1 MEQLHMFWKND
12 GTPVPAYTL
21 PEGYTVKKITE
32 VPDGVQQWL
41 QVISH
46 GLVEGVRDEA
56 FYQRVM
62 VQERGFD
69 PEYCFLVMYG
79 DEAVATLDI
88 LLYTWRNDGHLH
100 MVACKENHRGKGLAT
115 ALNLLALHTVRELGF
130 ATASLTTDDQR
141 IPAIKS
147 YYKVGFQPDLSTQD
161 YVERWA
167 KINEKIGR

>member
-1 MEQLHMFWKND
+1 MEQLHMYWKND
-12 GTPVPAYTL
+12 GTPIPEYTL

-32 VPDGVQQWL
+32 VADGIQQWL
-41 QVISH
+41 EIISH
-46 GLVEGVRDEA
+46 GLVEGKQDAA
-56 FYQRVM
+56 FYERVM

-88 LLYTWRNDGHLH
+88 LLYTWCNDGHLH

-115 ALNLLALHTVRELGF
+115 ALNLLALHTVRKLGF

-147 YYKVGFQPDLSTQD
+147 YYKVGFQPDLSTPD
-161 YVERWA
+161 YAARWA
-167 KINEKIGR
+167 KINAIIGR

>member
-1 MEQLHMFWKND
+1 MEQLHMYWKND
-12 GTPVPAYTL
+12 GQEVPAYKL
-21 PEGYTVKKITE
+21 PEGYVIKKIND
-32 VPDGVQQWL
+32 VPNGVQQWL
-41 QVISH
+41 EIISH

-62 VQERGFD
+62 VEEKGFD

-100 MVACKENHRGKGLAT
+100 MVGCKENHRGKGLK
-115 ALNLLALHTVRELGF
+115 TVQELGF

-167 KINEKIGR
+167 KINAIIGR

>member
-1 MEQLHMFWKND
+1 MEQLHMYWKND
-12 GTPVPAYTL
+12 GAPIPAYTL
-21 PEGYTVKKITE
+21 PEGYAIKKIGE
-32 VPDGVQQWL
+32 VENGIQQWL
-41 QVISH
+41 EVISH
-46 GLVEGVRDEA
+46 GLVDGVKDEA

-62 VQERGFD
+62 VEERGFD
-69 PEYCFLVMYG
+69 PEYLFLVMYG
-79 DEAVATLDI
+79 DEAVATLDV
-88 LLYTWRNDGHLH
+88 LLYTWCNDGHLH

-147 YYKVGFQPDLSTQD
+147 YYKVGFQPDLTTPD

-167 KINEKIGR
+167 KINAIIGK